1 MRANKEK
8 IMPRQQRPLTVETP
22 SDHEVLVT
30 RVFDAPRSLVW
41 DCHTKPELLQRWLL
55 GPEGWS
61 MAVCEVDLRVGGK
74 YHYRWR
80 NDADGSEFGFNGVYR
95 EIEAP
100 RRIVNTERPDGAEGE
115 ALNTLVLTEAG
126 GKTTLSLTMMFAS
139 KDARDAA
146 VATGMTDGMEQ
157 SYQRIDQIAA
167 QAASR

>member
-1 MRANKEK
+1 MFK
-8 IMPRQQRPLTVETP
+8 QQKPLTVETT
-22 SDHEVLVT
+22 SDREVLVI

-41 DCHTKPELLQRWLL
+41 DCHTKPELLRRWLL

-61 MAVCEVDLRVGGK
+61 MPVCEVDLRLGGK

-80 NDADGSEFGFNGVYR
+80 NDADGSEFGFNGVHL
-95 EIEAP
+95 EIDAQ
-100 RRIVNTERPDGAEGE
+100 RRIVTTQRPDGAEVE
-115 ALNTLVLTEAG
+115 ALNTLVLTEAS

-146 VATGMTDGMEQ
+146 IATGMTDGMEQ

-167 QAASR
+167 SAVSH